1 VVGDTVAPNY
11 FATTLETIS
20 ADDQLGL
27 IDPRIHLTAVKP
39 DERDGPDLNAIFV
52 KVRLAPPVH
61 EYPVGMRVWRLHVWD
76 GFWRASAG
84 ALRPGSTSL
93 TALPATALPA
103 AADGA
108 CFIGFSLVVCSWGR
122 RRCTDRRAWTWSS
135 ALSPG

>member
-52 KVRLAPPVH
+52 KVRQQP
-61 EYPVGMRVWRLHVWD
+61 
-76 GFWRASAG
+76 
-84 ALRPGSTSL
+84 
-93 TALPATALPA
+93 
-103 AADGA
+103 
-108 CFIGFSLVVCSWGR
+108 
-122 RRCTDRRAWTWSS
+122 
-135 ALSPG
+135 